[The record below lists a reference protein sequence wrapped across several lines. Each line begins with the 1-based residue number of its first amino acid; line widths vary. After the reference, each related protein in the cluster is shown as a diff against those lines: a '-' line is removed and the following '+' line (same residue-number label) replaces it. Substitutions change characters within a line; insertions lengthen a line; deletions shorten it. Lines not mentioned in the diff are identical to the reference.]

1 MQNNSLICL
10 HWIPRHLNLKAD
22 LLSRCYDSDDWSI
35 ADEIFD
41 NLYARFGPFSIDR
54 FATCYNTKCTR
65 FNSKWFHTQAEVM
78 NALLQNWDEEI
89 LLDCFQHEN
98 SICIWDNYFP

>member
-1 MQNNSLICL
+1 M

-54 FATCYNTKCTR
+54 FATCYNTKCTK